1 MKKLTIL
8 IGLLACSG
16 CVLNQP
22 QGKILSVTSRGLYI
36 TVAATDSST
45 GTPKVELGLGS
56 QTVTI
61 IPTSTNGQTYAANFA
76 DVSQINQTIN
86 PFNTSGSESLS
97 SGVYMTS
104 QTNAASLTQ
113 PVVPK

>member
-1 MKKLTIL
+1 MKKLLIL
-8 IGLLACSG
+8 AATLGLTG

-45 GTPKVELGLGS
+45 GTPKIELGLGS

-61 IPTSTNGQTYAANFA
+61 IPTMTNGTVNAANFA
-76 DVSQINQTIN
+76 DVSQVDQTIN

-97 SGVYMTS
+97 AGAYMTG
-104 QTNAASLTQ
+104 QTNASSITQ